1 MCMRHKT
8 KKRKRNNVGSAIVT
22 VLVVVTFIT
31 ILATVLLYISGM
43 NFQMK
48 VTDYRTKESFYQA
61 EIPAEELRS
70 QLIKDVEFAF
80 AEAYTAA
87 VSEYSGL
94 SDAGNREANYRQ
106 HFCDELYR
114 IWKQRCGTVADST
127 DLNWNHGIT
136 SVLLS
141 EATSSTWSIDEDG
154 KSSVLVSATTDGYW
168 KVNVEGTTL
177 DTAQGVSNGQIVLK
191 GVTFTYDSPNHY
203 SSIISTDYCIT
214 IPLVNWSETYESI
227 GTPVPTAAPG
237 ETPAPATTPKPL
249 YFDGNFSGCVNYMN
263 WTKQ

>member
-1 MCMRHKT
+1 MRYKT
-8 KKRKRNNVGSAIVT
+8 NKQKRKNAGSAIVT

-70 QLIKDVEFAF
+70 QLIKDVEIAF

-114 IWKQRCGTVADST
+114 IWMQRCGIVAGGT
-127 DLNWNHGIT
+127 DLDWNHGIT

-141 EATSSTWSIDEDG
+141 EATGSTWSIDRDG
-154 KSSVLVSATTDGYW
+154 KGVLVSVATDGYW
-168 KVNVEGTTL
+168 KVDVAGTTL
-177 DTAQGVSNGQIVLK
+177 DTANGVSNGQIVLK

-214 IPLVNWSETYESI
+214 IPYVNWSETYESA
-227 GTPVPTAAPG
+227 GSPVPTAAPG
-237 ETPAPATTPKPL
+237 ETPAPVTTPKPP

-263 WTKQ
+263 WTKR